1 MPIFKRQKPPAGTNG
16 KPLVRDI
23 VLLNTYGMHVRPAHL
38 FAKLA
43 SQYDAEVTVEKDGN
57 AVSGKSIMGLMTLE
71 APHGSRLRIKATGPD
86 AQQALED
93 LESLIKRKFD
103 ITDE

>member
-1 MPIFKRQKPPAGTNG
+1 MFKRRKAQSDDDGQT
-16 KPLVRDI
+16 LVRDI

-43 SQYDAEVTVEKDGN
+43 AGFDAEVTVEKDGN

-71 APHGSRLRIKATGPD
+71 APNGAKLRLKATGPE
-86 AQQALED
+86 AVLALDE

-103 ITDE
+103 IADE